1 MKISAIKKQ
10 VKNPERV
17 SIMVDGR
24 YGFSLSL
31 DELLKYRL
39 KNNQELSE
47 AELKKFKQLSADGKL
62 QARAREW
69 LLVRPR
75 SEREFRD
82 YMYKKKAEPNFAQ
95 KLAEEFTD
103 KGYLNDY
110 KFGLWY
116 AELMGRRSKSRR
128 AINAELIKKGISRE
142 VRELVLGE
150 ATIDEK
156 AALSGVV
163 EKKLKLSRYK
173 NDPQKLAR
181 YLTSQGFGW
190 TEVKEALKLD

>member
-1 MKISAIKKQ
+1 MKVSAIKKQ

-17 SIMVDGR
+17 SIMVDNK

-31 DELLKYRL
+31 DELLKYGL

-47 AELKKFKQLSADGKL
+47 AELKRFKQLSADGKL
-62 QARAREW
+62 RAKALEW

-75 SEREFRD
+75 SEREFKD
-82 YMYKKKAEPNFAQ
+82 YMYKKKAEINLAQ
-95 KLAEEFTD
+95 KLSAEFIE
-103 KGYLNDY
+103 KGYLDDF

-116 AELMGRRSKSRR
+116 VELLGRRSKSRR

-142 VRELVLGE
+142 VRERVLGE
-150 ATIDEK
+150 VAVDEK
-156 AALSGVV
+156 AALRAVV
-163 EKKLKLSRYK
+163 EKKQKLSRYK

-181 YLTSQGFGW
+181 YLTSQGFDW
-190 TEVKEALKLD
+190 AEVKEALKLD